1 MDIAEFVE
9 NCPNY
14 QKVKAE
20 HQNPSG
26 LLQEIQVPILKWE
39 DIDMDFVVSFPWNQT
54 KNNSIWVVVDSFD
67 QIKSFYSRQ
76 VHLAEDY

>member
-26 LLQEIQVPILKWE
+26 LLQEIQVPTWKWGGR
-39 DIDMDFVVSFPWNQT
+39 
-54 KNNSIWVVVDSFD
+54 
-67 QIKSFYSRQ
+67 FYSDSK
-76 VHLAEDY
+76 VNLLYMGGYG